1 MTSSS
6 RVPGGARSQ
15 APANSI
21 TQGRAGHTDDGE
33 RRHISG
39 FVARGSAGVAPDGGD
54 YGLGARLAL
63 GGGLALYLAGI
74 AFVDRVNEGARNG
87 AVLPARLGAA
97 ALLLGLSFAGS
108 PLSPLAFIA
117 MVVAV
122 LLALTAFETMRP
134 SP

>member
-1 MTSSS
+1 MAVEAAGT
-6 RVPGGARSQ
+6 GGAH
-15 APANSI
+15 ALLAL
-21 TQGRAGHTDDGE
+21 GA
-33 RRHISG
+33 
-39 FVARGSAGVAPDGGD
+39 GSAGAAPGGGD

-97 ALLLGLSFAGS
+97 ALLLGLSIAGS

-117 MVVAV
+117 FVVAV
-122 LLALTAFETMRP
+122 LLALTAFETLRP